1 MIPSPDYLRNNN
13 AGNNNNILSAA
24 LQPYKNR
31 DERSTK
37 KFYEQPLERASED
50 LMEAVEDGGG
60 VKGWRKRGR
69 NGEEEEA
76 ATVESKRRRT
86 NDNTEDEEEGLTSP
100 GVTSQS
106 NFHGEGER
114 ENQGGNGSSVLQH
127 HPSQQYL
134 DCARDLRVPQHR
146 FQDLEGVH
154 ASQYEQV
161 DASLSEGDN
170 TAEVS
175 SQELNHH
182 HHSLREGEETED
194 FHHPHDQPP
203 SSLPVVDQISGHDN
217 NDMPYSPALCSQ
229 AGLLEDLRMR
239 SIDESVE
246 NDGDHQNLILQNH
259 GSYSHHNQGMRLR
272 QSDPFPF
279 GNLFPHLTKNDGHY
293 ASQLNFVLQQ
303 HHQQQHDH
311 HSNAQQKDRHHVN
324 GIDDVINATLK
335 HEDVDEDPSDDAHQ
349 YLVHGSLGAHQH
361 SQQESD
367 YLDHHHQQ
375 QHTVLQQYNRESS
388 LSSGESPD
396 VSRHG
401 GSASPDE
408 QESVLGQYH
417 RDLLVGGKTQVE
429 RKLLGNLG
437 GGGVAANSY
446 THLTTLQPPPS
457 SPLEQGVLHQLS
469 PTGAEESADQQHHHL
484 HQNRDMYAATSS
496 ASGMDHHHHLSG
508 LHNQVGAFHHDAAVS
523 ANSTSLLHSTLNN
536 SMYSRSSMYPTN
548 IQYLNNSPNSDVSGQ
563 TTASHNIWSSQ
574 VSLGSE
580 DAYTSTG
587 AKTVSSTLPGFSQRY
602 SSGGGG
608 GGSGVATLQG
618 FTSPHRSSPY
628 SPTPAPAHASTLSGY
643 SEAGNGAALW
653 GNYDPSL
660 QQYGVVTSANSS
672 GTRGRTTSVASLSAA
687 ASLSAISLGSEDAY
701 TSTGAKTVSSTLPG
715 FSQRYSSGGGGGG
728 SGVATLQGFTSP
740 HRSSPYSPTP
750 APAHASTLSGYS
762 EAGNG
767 AALWGN
773 YDPSL
778 QQYGV
783 VTSANSSGTRGRTTS
798 VASLSAAASL
808 SAIHP
813 TEIRTS
819 ISPSS
824 AVELNM
830 TSALANYA
838 TEYVTDRVVYSYSS
852 GYEAAEY
859 KDESQNKKSPKLFT
873 RVEREREREFPCETS
888 FVYIRTQMF

>member
-1 MIPSPDYLRNNN
+1 MGITADYASLRHDANNYKFSPPDAATTHIPSTETDQLTSQFENGDSQLAPPLPASPARDNGQGDPAERQRACADEDSPPMIPSPDYLRNNN
-13 AGNNNNILSAA
+13 NILSTA

-31 DERSTK
+31 SERSTK

-76 ATVESKRRRT
+76 ATVESKRRKT

-127 HPSQQYL
+127 QYL

-154 ASQYEQV
+154 ASHYEQV
-161 DASLSEGDN
+161 DATLSEEDN

-203 SSLPVVDQISGHDN
+203 PLTVIDQISGHDN

-259 GSYSHHNQGMRLR
+259 GSYPHHNQGMRLR

-293 ASQLNFVLQQ
+293 SSQLNFVLQQ
-303 HHQQQHDH
+303 HDH
-311 HSNAQQKDRHHVN
+311 HNNAQQKDGHHVN

-335 HEDVDEDPSDDAHQ
+335 HEDVDEDPSDDARQ

-367 YLDHHHQQ
+367 YLDHHHQQQ

-429 RKLLGNLG
+429 GKLLGNLG
-437 GGGVAANSY
+437 GGGVAASSY

-469 PTGAEESADQQHHHL
+469 PTGVEESADQHHHHHL
-484 HQNRDMYAATSS
+484 HQNRDMYATTSS
-496 ASGMDHHHHLSG
+496 ASSMDHHHHLSG
-508 LHNQVGAFHHDAAVS
+508 LHNQVGAFHHDVAVS
-523 ANSTSLLHSTLNN
+523 ANSTSLLHSTLN
-536 SMYSRSSMYPTN
+536 
-548 IQYLNNSPNSDVSGQ
+548 
-563 TTASHNIWSSQ
+563 
-574 VSLGSE
+574 
-580 DAYTSTG
+580 
-587 AKTVSSTLPGFSQRY
+587 K
-602 SSGGGG
+602 
-608 GGSGVATLQG
+608 
-618 FTSPHRSSPY
+618 
-628 SPTPAPAHASTLSGY
+628 
-643 SEAGNGAALW
+643 
-653 GNYDPSL
+653 
-660 QQYGVVTSANSS
+660 
-672 GTRGRTTSVASLSAA
+672 
-687 ASLSAISLGSEDAY
+687 
-701 TSTGAKTVSSTLPG
+701 
-715 FSQRYSSGGGGGG
+715 
-728 SGVATLQGFTSP
+728 
-740 HRSSPYSPTP
+740 
-750 APAHASTLSGYS
+750 
-762 EAGNG
+762 
-767 AALWGN
+767 
-773 YDPSL
+773 
-778 QQYGV
+778 
-783 VTSANSSGTRGRTTS
+783 
-798 VASLSAAASL
+798 
-808 SAIHP
+808 
-813 TEIRTS
+813 
-819 ISPSS
+819 
-824 AVELNM
+824 
-830 TSALANYA
+830 
-838 TEYVTDRVVYSYSS
+838 
-852 GYEAAEY
+852 
-859 KDESQNKKSPKLFT
+859 
-873 RVEREREREFPCETS
+873 
-888 FVYIRTQMF
+888 